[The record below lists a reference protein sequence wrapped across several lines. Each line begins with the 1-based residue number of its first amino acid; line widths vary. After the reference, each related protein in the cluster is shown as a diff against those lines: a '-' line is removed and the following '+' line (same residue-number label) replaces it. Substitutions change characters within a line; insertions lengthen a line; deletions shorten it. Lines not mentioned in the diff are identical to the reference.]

1 MVKYF
6 KIVLDGEDYI
16 IPVDGIIGVSQTN
29 TATVLTY
36 SILAHDNA
44 TTPEFVKATLTAA
57 ATLTADEQSAQKSA
71 VIEAI
76 AEALSTAWT
85 KPLYTLTLPS
95 ALDTGTPPELGS
107 GTL

>member
-1 MVKYF
+1 MVKYLL
-6 KIVLDGEDYI
+6 IELGGEDYI
-16 IPVDGIIGVSQTN
+16 IPVDGIIGVTQSAS
-29 TATVLTY
+29 ATVLTY

-44 TTPEFVKATLTAA
+44 TTPEFVQATLTTA
-57 ATLTADEQSAQKSA
+57 ATLSAAEQTAQKSA

-95 ALDTGTPPELGS
+95 ALDAGTPPALGS
-107 GTL
+107 GGL